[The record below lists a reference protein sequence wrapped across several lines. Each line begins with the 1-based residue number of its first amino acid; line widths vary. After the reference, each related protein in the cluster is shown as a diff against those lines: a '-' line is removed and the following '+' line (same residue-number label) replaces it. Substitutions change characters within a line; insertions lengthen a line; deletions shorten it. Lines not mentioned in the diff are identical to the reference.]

1 MASPQKENGYTAIAN
16 EIMEALA
23 KIRLPGAEYS
33 ITLAVLRLTYGWQK
47 CEAEISYSRLAQ
59 MTGMS
64 RRSCIR
70 AFKDLQARRI
80 LEVVTRPSLGSDKA
94 DTTTSNIVKFN
105 KNYDQW
111 VVTSLSP
118 SDQADTRGSVK
129 SSKKPS
135 DQSDT
140 HKRNN
145 IKQNIKQIPFT
156 DDFLLFWSAYPRKA
170 GKKDALKA
178 WFQVNG
184 SRPPVDKL
192 IGILEE
198 HKKQTQWTKDAG
210 AFIPLAA
217 TWLRG
222 ERWNDELKVE
232 VEDEWAKIKREAA
245 EYDRRKEQ
253 ERRELN

>member
-23 KIRLPGAEYS
+23 RIRLPGAEYS

-59 MTGMS
+59 ITGMA
-64 RRSCIR
+64 RRACIR

-80 LEVVTRPSLGSDKA
+80 LQVVTRQTLPSDKA
-94 DTTTSNIVKFN
+94 DTTPANIVKFN

-111 VVTSLSP
+111 VVTALSP
-118 SDQADTRGSVK
+118 SDNVVTRGSDK
-129 SSKKPS
+129 RIKKPS
-135 DQSDT
+135 DQDVT
-140 HKRNN
+140 HKRKN
-145 IKQNIKQIPFT
+145 IKQNIKQTPFT

-178 WFQVNG
+178 WGQVNG
-184 SRPPVDKL
+184 SRPPVNEL
-192 IGILEE
+192 LRILEE

-210 AFIPLAA
+210 AFVPLAA

-222 ERWNDELKVE
+222 ERWNDELKIE
-232 VEDEWAKIKREAA
+232 VEDEWARLKREALEKDRLEA
-245 EYDRRKEQ
+245 ERRKIQ
-253 ERRELN
+253 